1 MKKILMLIA
10 MAGIFFTASAQMCR
24 TTGGVEPTITSGS
37 SCDEIKVKLEN
48 TNSYKVTVT
57 LEVTVVDKEGNS
69 VQRTKTVVIPA
80 NKKDKEVKFR
90 TKKVK
95 GETKCA
101 DVPECSVN
109 LRVEMCE

>member
-1 MKKILMLIA
+1 MMG
-10 MAGIFFTASAQMCR
+10 MFFTASAQMCR

-37 SCDEIKVKLEN
+37 SCDEIKVNLEN
-48 TNSYKVTVT
+48 TNSYKVTVV
-57 LEVTVVDKEGNS
+57 LDVTQHHKEGNS

-80 NKKDKEVKFR
+80 NNKKKEVKFR

-101 DVPECSVN
+101 DVPECSVS